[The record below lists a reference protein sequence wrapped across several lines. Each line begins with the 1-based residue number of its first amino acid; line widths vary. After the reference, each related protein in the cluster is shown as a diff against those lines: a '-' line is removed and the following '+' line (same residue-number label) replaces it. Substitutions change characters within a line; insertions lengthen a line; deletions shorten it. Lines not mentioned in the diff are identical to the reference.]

1 VTIIQE
7 TGKWPARMLAKTMF
21 DHARLCRCDKELFSI
36 FHKKGSGHHLAAMPE
51 PDQET
56 LKDKPR

>member
-1 VTIIQE
+1 MPLRQRIV
-7 TGKWPARMLAKTMF
+7 F
-21 DHARLCRCDKELFSI
+21 N

-56 LKDKPR
+56 SKDKPR